1 MLLDLGLPNTDG
13 LAFCQR
19 LRRHQLHQ
27 PLVLM
32 LTARDGSAIKVA
44 GFESLLMTTSS
55 NHLIQWC
62 CAGGFRPC
70 CAGPIATSWP
80 S

>member
-1 MLLDLGLPNTDG
+1 
-13 LAFCQR
+13 
-19 LRRHQLHQ
+19 
-27 PLVLM
+27 
-32 LTARDGSAIKVA
+32 
-44 GFESLLMTTSS
+44 LLMTTSS